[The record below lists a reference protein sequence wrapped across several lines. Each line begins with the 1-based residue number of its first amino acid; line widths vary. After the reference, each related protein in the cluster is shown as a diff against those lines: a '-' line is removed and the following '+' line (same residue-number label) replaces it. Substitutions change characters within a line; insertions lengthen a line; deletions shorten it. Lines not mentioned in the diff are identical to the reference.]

1 MVYNNSSMNPTQR
14 LQWGHVFSKVLI
26 YLLVF
31 YTFFMIGK
39 SVWINYKLRQQIK
52 DIESQISDI
61 QKQNKNFENLIIY
74 YQSDSFRE
82 VEARRKLGLKKAD
95 ETVVAVP
102 VKKYEDYN
110 TETQTQKENIA
121 DISTSITESNAS
133 LWWQYFFK

>member
-1 MVYNNSSMNPTQR
+1 MNPTQR
-14 LQWGHVFSKVLI
+14 LQWGPVFSKVVI

-31 YTFFMIGK
+31 YTFFMVGK

-52 DIESQISDI
+52 QIEGQITDI

-95 ETVVAVP
+95 ETVIAVP

-110 TETQTQKENIA
+110 AEIETQKENVA
-121 DISTSITESNAS
+121 DVTNTKDESNVS